1 MSCLNETV
9 ECFVLD
15 DNGFVTISEDKN
27 NVGKFLGDVD
37 GSIMDSLVHNQVF
50 KKIKIVDYQGV
61 CMEAIHEDNNIK
73 GGSKKTKPKSC
84 DKEISLYKLMEE
96 SLSKPLQGTLRDCN
110 ARDCE
115 RLVVQLLS
123 IL

>member
-1 MSCLNETV
+1 M
-9 ECFVLD
+9 
-15 DNGFVTISEDKN
+15 TISEDKN
-27 NVGKFLGDVD
+27 NVGKFVGDAD

-61 CMEAIHEDNNIK
+61 CMEANHEEENIK
-73 GGSKKTKPKSC
+73 AGNDKTKPKSC